1 MFCYKSFAN
10 TDSIKRLCFFYDLKI
25 YASRTG
31 NITYQKSQKWN
42 KKLKNII
49 AEIDLTSGR
58 MNFQLQ
64 KINFTLV

>member
-1 MFCYKSFAN
+1 MHQEREILHTRN
-10 TDSIKRLCFFYDLKI
+10 HNNGIKN
-25 YASRTG
+25 S
-31 NITYQKSQKWN
+31 
-42 KKLKNII
+42 KNII